1 MAGILGIYAFEEIW
15 NVSRFLYYG
24 LVAIQTR
31 GEEVSTLAVGNDSA
45 VAKGTA
51 DNLDVSPLKG
61 YCGVA
66 GAFTRN
72 EGYYFDDGI
81 TVVYDGSIDV
91 SRLVTQIKSGK
102 EVEDCLADL
111 DGAYALLLLK
121 DNVMYAARDPYG
133 IRPLCIGG
141 IGFDMA
147 VISSESSALDV
158 IGAEYSR
165 DIKPGEVVVV
175 DQFYIDS
182 LENKA
187 KQKAVCAFEFVYF
200 SRPDSQV
207 FGKSVH
213 TVRKLIG
220 ETLEPHDADAV
231 IGVPETAIPFAMA
244 YASKNGI
251 PVDLGFVRTGRPTR
265 TAIKPTQLER
275 MIGVQLKLN
284 PVRTAVAG
292 KRVVLID
299 DSVVRGTTLRN
310 TVSLLRRRG
319 AKEVHVR
326 IASPKL
332 IAPCPYGVE
341 VPTKDELIAV
351 DNTEEE
357 ISRIVGADSFSY
369 LKVEQLTSLIG
380 MPVCTGCM
388 TGEYPTE
395 QGECCSC
402 QPGSECPVEV
412 SQ

>member
-1 MAGILGIYAFEEIW
+1 MAGVLGIYAFEEIW

-31 GEEVSTLAVGNDSA
+31 GEEVSVLSVGDQYTKA
-45 VAKGTA
+45 EGLP
-51 DNLDVSPLKG
+51 DNLDISGLKG
-61 YCGVA
+61 HCGIGGV
-66 GAFTRN
+66 FTKD
-72 EGYYFDDGI
+72 EGFYFDEGI
-81 TVVYDGSIDV
+81 SILYDGSIDV
-91 SRLVTQIKSGK
+91 EGLAAQIKSGK
-102 EVEDCLADL
+102 KVEDCLSEL
-111 DGAYALLLLK
+111 DGAYALLILK

-147 VISSESSALDV
+147 VISSESSTLDV

-175 DQFYIDS
+175 DQFYIES
-182 LENKA
+182 VENSVNPRA
-187 KQKAVCAFEFVYF
+187 HCAFEFVYF

-213 TVRKLIG
+213 TIRRLIG
-220 ETLEPHDADAV
+220 ETLEYHKADAV

-244 YASKNGI
+244 YANKNNI

-299 DSVVRGTTLRN
+299 DSVVRGTTMRN

-341 VPTKDELIAV
+341 VPTKDELIAA

-357 ISRIVGADSFSY
+357 IARIIGADSFSY
-369 LKVEQLTSLIG
+369 LKVDQLKALIG
-380 MPVCTGCM
+380 LPVCTGCM
-388 TGEYPTE
+388 TGEYPIEVPEYPTSMT
-395 QGECCSC
+395 GK
-402 QPGSECPVEV
+402 CPAEV
-412 SQ
+412 LL